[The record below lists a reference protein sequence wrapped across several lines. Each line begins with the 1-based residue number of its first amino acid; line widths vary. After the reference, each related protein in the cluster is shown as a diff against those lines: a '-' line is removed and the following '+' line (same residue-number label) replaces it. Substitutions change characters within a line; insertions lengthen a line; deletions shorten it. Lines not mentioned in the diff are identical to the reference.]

1 MKRVILSI
9 SAMLFVGA
17 ASYAQPGPVAGANS
31 SMVGQFGTNQNA
43 LVQQIGTGQNSK
55 VKQAVNDN
63 DAFVYQGLNPGQILV
78 AGVNISAKN
87 MADIDQSGNGNK
99 AFISQ
104 NNWDNEAIQKQ
115 VGDRNDAM
123 IWQDEI
129 VIATA
134 SLMGSDLATQNQ
146 TGNNN
151 KATIDQGT
159 SGNDPAPSVGTFTMM
174 NPLTVPTP
182 VPPHGNNDA
191 TQTQVGNFNLA
202 YTSQGG
208 LRNISMISQNSTS
221 QSATALNKNE
231 ANHYQFGNDNR
242 ASSTQIGFKNLD
254 NILQEGNMN
263 SVVSM
268 QNGFSSGNM
277 SAVSQQGNSNMVNV
291 SQSN

>member
-1 MKRVILSI
+1 
-9 SAMLFVGA
+9 
-17 ASYAQPGPVAGANS
+17 
-31 SMVGQFGTNQNA
+31 
-43 LVQQIGTGQNSK
+43 VQQIGTGQNSK

-78 AGVNISAKN
+78 AGVNTSASN
-87 MADIDQSGNGNK
+87 MADVDQSGNSNR
-99 AFISQ
+99 AQISQ

-115 VGDRNDAM
+115 IGDRNDAT
-123 IWQDEI
+123 IWQDE
-129 VIATA
+129 VAVVTG
-134 SLMGSDLATQNQ
+134 SLFGSDLAIQNQ
-146 TGNNN
+146 TGNDN

-159 SGNDPAPSVGTFTMM
+159 SGNQPLPSVGTFTLM
-174 NPLTVPTP
+174 NPLTVAIP

-208 LRNISMISQNSTS
+208 LRNVSMISQNSTS

-277 SAVSQQGNSNMVNV
+277 SAVSQQGNGNMLNV